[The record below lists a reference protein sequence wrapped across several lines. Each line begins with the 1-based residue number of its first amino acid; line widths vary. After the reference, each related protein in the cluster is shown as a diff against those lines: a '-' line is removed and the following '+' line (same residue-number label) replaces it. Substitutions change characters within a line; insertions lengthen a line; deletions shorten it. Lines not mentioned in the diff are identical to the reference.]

1 MTENSVGLDMASNS
15 EMHSVNIPSG
25 LKASL
30 ERLAERRNIN
40 EADLVNEAL
49 TRYIDEETDYSGA
62 IDEALK
68 ESEDGVF
75 VSGSKVIEWM
85 KSWGTEN
92 ELPMPEPDLILA
104 KRS

>member
-1 MTENSVGLDMASNS
+1 MASKA
-15 EMHSVNIPSG
+15 EMHSVSIPSG

-30 ERLAERRNIN
+30 ERLAESRNVN
-40 EADLVNEAL
+40 EAELVSEAL
-49 TRYIDEETDYSGA
+49 TRYIDEEMDYSGA

-68 ESEDGVF
+68 ESEEGVF
-75 VSGSKVIEWM
+75 VSGDKVIEWM

-92 ELPMPEPDLILA
+92 ELPMLEPDIILA

>member
-1 MTENSVGLDMASNS
+1 MASKA
-15 EMHSVNIPSG
+15 EMHSISISSG

-30 ERLAERRNIN
+30 ERLAESRNVN

-49 TRYIDEETDYSGA
+49 ARYIDEETDYSSA

-68 ESEDGVF
+68 ESEEGVF
-75 VSGSKVIEWM
+75 VSGDKVIEWM
-85 KSWGTEN
+85 KSWGTET
-92 ELPMPEPDLILA
+92 ELPMPEPDIILA